1 MTYFR
6 RQWPPVALYLGVFDW
21 KVQRFCWPKGIS
33 LECAE
38 SIYVKTTETAC
49 VTDELC
55 RLKEEEEGERQIVSS
70 GDSRTKRILD
80 HLATLSIPTVRVE
93 ALKYS

>member
-1 MTYFR
+1 M
-6 RQWPPVALYLGVFDW
+6 
-21 KVQRFCWPKGIS
+21 
-33 LECAE
+33 
-38 SIYVKTTETAC
+38 KTTETAC

-55 RLKEEEEGERQIVSS
+55 RLKEEEEEGERQIVSS